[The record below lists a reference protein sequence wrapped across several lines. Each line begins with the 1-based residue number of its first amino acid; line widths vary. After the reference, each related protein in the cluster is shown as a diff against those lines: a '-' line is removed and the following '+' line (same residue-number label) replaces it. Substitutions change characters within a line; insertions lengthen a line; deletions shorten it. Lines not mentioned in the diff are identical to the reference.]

1 MNKTIYYAIV
11 TLLLLSSCT
20 KKQDVPKRIF
30 IEEVRLKTT
39 PIRHQGKSQFCWIY
53 AMLATIETEHL
64 MQGDSVNLS
73 EDYLA
78 RMWLQQ
84 AAHDSYFSKGAKAV
98 NMRGIA
104 PMALHLL
111 EDYGVQPYAS
121 FHQKEEVNYHVIC
134 NKLSTIAQNAAH
146 RQWGLQ
152 RLDKEVG
159 DFLDDEI
166 DFMPRFVFM
175 AGAEYT
181 PKEFGH
187 SVCRPRE
194 YVALTSF
201 THHPFWKEFVLE
213 LPDNQT
219 REMVMNVPLDTMMR
233 RIDSSIHA
241 GHPVCW
247 EGDITEAGYSFA
259 WGIATLTKQQAR
271 ELAHAKD
278 TMALRQQA
286 FERFATTDDHCMELM
301 GIARSQN
308 GRKYYIA
315 KNSWGD
321 QNPYGGYMYVSED
334 YIRMKTTLVIVKNEE
349 TPHHI

>member
-11 TLLLLSSCT
+11 ILFLFSSCA

-30 IEEVRLKTT
+30 IEDVRLKTT
-39 PIRHQGKSQFCWIY
+39 PVKSQGYSQFCWVY

-73 EDYLA
+73 EDYVA

-84 AAHDSYFSKGAKAV
+84 ATRDSYFSKGAKV
-98 NMRGIA
+98 VDMRGFA
-104 PMALHLL
+104 PMTLRLL
-111 EDYGVQPYAS
+111 ETYGVEPYAS
-121 FHQKEEVNYHVIC
+121 FHQREDVNYHVVC
-134 NKLSTIAQNAAH
+134 NKLRVIAQNAAH
-146 RQWGLQ
+146 RQLGLQ
-152 RLDKEVG
+152 RLDKEIG
-159 DFLDDEI
+159 DFLDGEI
-166 DFMPRFVFM
+166 DFLPRYVFM

-187 SVCRPRE
+187 SVCRPHE

-201 THHPFWKEFVLE
+201 THHPFGQEFVLE

-219 REMVMNVPLDTMMR
+219 GEKALNIPLDTLMR
-233 RIDSSIHA
+233 RIDTSIRT

-247 EGDITEAGYSFA
+247 EGDITEPGFSFA
-259 WGIATLTKQQAR
+259 RGIATLTKQQTR
-271 ELAHAKD
+271 ELAHTKD

-301 GIARSQN
+301 GIAHSGS

-315 KNSWGD
+315 KSSWGD
-321 QNPYGGYMYVSED
+321 NNPYGGYIYMSED
-334 YIRMKTTLVIVKNEE
+334 YIRMKTILVIVKNE
-349 TPHHI
+349 